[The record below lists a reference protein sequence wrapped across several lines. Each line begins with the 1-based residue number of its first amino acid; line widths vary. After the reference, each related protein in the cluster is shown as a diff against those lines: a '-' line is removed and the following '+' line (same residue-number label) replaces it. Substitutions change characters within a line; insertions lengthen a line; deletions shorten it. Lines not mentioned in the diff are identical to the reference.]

1 MRGRKTS
8 CPFSIWERR
17 KKMSSQTRA
26 LIIVGAAILVLIV
39 LLSAFYVVSET
50 NQVIITQF
58 GEPIGGAITSP
69 GLHIKVPFIQKA
81 NYFEKRWL
89 EWDGDANEIPTK
101 DKKYIWV
108 DTYARWR
115 ISDPLVFFQRVRDE
129 RGAQSR
135 IDDIIDGETRNAI
148 ANFDLIEIV
157 RSTNREFE
165 ITEETEI
172 LELASAIPE
181 IETGR
186 EKIAQIILENSSKT
200 TPEIGV
206 ELKDVQIKRINYVDE
221 VQQKQFDRMI
231 SERQRI
237 ASKYRSEGDGRSAEI
252 RGQKERELKK
262 IQSEA
267 YRTAQEIKGKA
278 DAEATQIYANAYNLD
293 PEFYQFM
300 KTLEIYR
307 TIMDKETWLLLST
320 DSEFLKYLKST
331 QK

>member
-1 MRGRKTS
+1 MTK
-8 CPFSIWERR
+8 
-17 KKMSSQTRA
+17 QTTTI
-26 LIIVGAAILVLIV
+26 IIVVAAFLVLIV
-39 LLSAFYVVSET
+39 LFNAFYIVSET

-58 GEPIGGAITSP
+58 GEPIGDAITNP
-69 GLHIKVPFIQKA
+69 GLHIKAPFIQKA
-81 NYFEKRWL
+81 NFFEKRWL

-115 ISDPLVFFQRVRDE
+115 ISDPLIFFQRVRDE

-157 RSTNREFE
+157 RSSNREFE
-165 ITEETEI
+165 MTEEAEI
-172 LELASAIPE
+172 LDLASALVKIQ
-181 IETGR
+181 TGR
-186 EKIAQIILENSSKT
+186 ERIAQIILEKSSNT

-206 ELKDVQIKRINYVDE
+206 ELKDVKIKRINYVDE
-221 VQQKQFDRMI
+221 VERKQFDRMI

-237 ASKYRSEGDGRSAEI
+237 ASKYRSEGDGKSAEI
-252 RGQKERELKK
+252 RGQKEKELLV

-278 DAEATQIYANAYNLD
+278 DAEATAIYADAYNRD

-300 KTLEIYR
+300 KTLEVYR

-320 DSEFLKYLKST
+320 DAEFLKYLKST
-331 QK
+331 RK

>member
-1 MRGRKTS
+1 
-8 CPFSIWERR
+8 
-17 KKMSSQTRA
+17 MSKQTRA
-26 LIIVGAAILVLIV
+26 ILIVGAAILILIV
-39 LLSAFYVVSET
+39 LLNAFYVVSET

-69 GLHIKVPFIQKA
+69 GLHIKAPFIQRA

-157 RSTNREFE
+157 RSSNREFE
-165 ITEETEI
+165 MTEEAEI
-172 LELASAIPE
+172 LDLASALVE
-181 IETGR
+181 IQTGR
-186 EKIAQIILENSSKT
+186 ERIAQIILEQSSET

-206 ELKDVQIKRINYVDE
+206 ELKDIKIKRINYVDE
-221 VQQKQFDRMI
+221 VERKQFDRMI

-237 ASKYRSEGDGRSAEI
+237 ASKYRSEGDGKSAEI
-252 RGQKERELKK
+252 RGQKEKELKK

-278 DAEATQIYANAYNLD
+278 DAEATQIYAEAYNRD

-320 DSEFLKYLKST
+320 DAEFLKYLKST
-331 QK
+331 AKQ

>member
-1 MRGRKTS
+1 
-8 CPFSIWERR
+8 
-17 KKMSSQTRA
+17 MSSQTRA
-26 LIIVGAAILVLIV
+26 LIIVGAVILVLIV
-39 LLSAFYVVSET
+39 LLNTFYIVSET

-58 GEPIGGAITSP
+58 GEPIGDAITSP
-69 GLHIKVPFIQKA
+69 GLHLKAPFIQKS

-172 LELASAIPE
+172 LELASIIPK

-186 EKIAQIILENSSKT
+186 EKIAQIILENSSLN
-200 TPEIGV
+200 TPELGV

-221 VQQKQFDRMI
+221 VQRKQFDRMI

-237 ASKYRSEGDGRSAEI
+237 ASKYRSEGDGKSAEI

-278 DAEATQIYANAYNLD
+278 DAEATQIYADAYNRD

-331 QK
+331 AKQ